1 MHIGVCRMESH
12 LLSSGSRCMERGSVR
27 YCWERNRDQISKELQ
42 MLNESYLELPGYLCG
57 QLTPLGLAGLA
68 CGVCICPPKPWRTFS
83 GIVWSAIKLSSE
95 VYEGKAL
102 NPVF

>member
-1 MHIGVCRMESH
+1 
-12 LLSSGSRCMERGSVR
+12 MERGSVR